1 MTEWNY
7 IETEYFVRSCE
18 EYGISQDIKDF
29 IEEWAKSVRRQIT
42 PSNKRPFI
50 SPNNIFEIWD
60 ARIPNPDANKGKSG
74 GYRLVYYIHLSERNL
89 FVDLM
94 VDRKDLDYKGSNG
107 KKQKKWDGHLA
118 DLKKELLQKYD
129 NC

>member
-94 VDRKDLDYKGSNG
+94 VDRRDLDYKGSNG
-107 KKQKKWDGHLA
+107 KKT
-118 DLKKELLQKYD
+118 KEMGWAS
-129 NC
+129 C